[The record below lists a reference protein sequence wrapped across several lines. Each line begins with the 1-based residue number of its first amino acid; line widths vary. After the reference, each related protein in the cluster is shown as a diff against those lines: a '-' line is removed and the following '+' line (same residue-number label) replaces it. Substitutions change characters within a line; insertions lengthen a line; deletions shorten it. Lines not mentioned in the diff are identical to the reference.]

1 MRNNFGAKEYFTP
14 KLGACVDTIFFCTC
28 QRIGEKKE
36 CQVADNDGAWKEGIG
51 HDLMPIGHLNVFW
64 ASFDER

>member
-1 MRNNFGAKEYFTP
+1 MISVDKHNILIIHKINMNISYDFG
-14 KLGACVDTIFFCTC
+14 TC

-36 CQVADNDGAWKEGIG
+36 CQVGDNDGARKEGIG